1 MGKKELIQKFPGAH
15 IRHVNKADVKITG
28 ITQNTK
34 VGLPEKPFDI
44 LKVSEVIDEALGYSK
59 EFLFPEKTHK
69 KIVDVPDLP
78 PVEKT
83 KAVKNNENTIRVKR
97 KYTKRNKDVQTN
109 QKIEKKGNETQS
121 APNLSNNNDEP
132 SSSSILE
139 TASAVQSAGLS
150 SDNCALN
157 LTMPKKQ
164 LLKGKVKKIVD
175 NKKALGPSNFGL
187 CNKLNEQ
194 TGCGENQESGI
205 EPSLPVLEKHDVVID
220 EVSEEDAIPPP
231 DDTIRSED
239 PEMPELTI
247 AAF

>member
-1 MGKKELIQKFPGAH
+1 MGKKELIQKFPEAH

-44 LKVSEVIDEALGYSK
+44 IKVSCAIDEALAYSN

-78 PVEKT
+78 PVEKI
-83 KAVKNNENTIRVKR
+83 KAVKNNDNAVRVKR
-97 KYTKRNKDVQTN
+97 KYTKRNKDVQN
-109 QKIEKKGNETQS
+109 NKKLDKKCNETQS
-121 APNLSNNNDEP
+121 VPGVSGDNDGPGP
-132 SSSSILE
+132 SSE
-139 TASAVQSAGLS
+139 ATVAEHTTASS

-164 LLKGKVKKIVD
+164 ISKGKGKKLD
-175 NKKALGPSNFGL
+175 PSDFES
-187 CNKLNEQ
+187 CNKSVE
-194 TGCGENQESGI
+194 ESGSSGI
-205 EPSLPVLEKHDVVID
+205 HQERGNEPSIPVLEKHDVVED
-220 EVSEEDAIPPP
+220 VSEEDGGSPTPHE
-231 DDTIRSED
+231 DDNKVTSPTED